1 MTSTLEERVALWTMD
16 GETLANLCVNAA
28 CALRDTGQVQPVL
41 HFYNDLM
48 FGEEEQKI
56 LLFELL
62 LFVANRLTGDLN
74 FISSDKVVRDHRV
87 SLSEEFNE
95 KVNSLRETH

>member
-16 GETLANLCVNAA
+16 EETLANLCVNAA

-48 FGEEEQKI
+48 FGDEEQKI
-56 LLFELL
+56 LLFELQYQNAFLNHLIDTIFFSFLFYLDL
-62 LFVANRLTGDLN
+62 LFLILEVL
-74 FISSDKVVRDHRV
+74 FHS
-87 SLSEEFNE
+87 
-95 KVNSLRETH
+95 